1 MVRWQDRAAQAR
13 QEADRVGYLRGVV
26 HGALLGACLGL
37 LYAPAAGVVTRKRVS
52 HWLQEAEGALGGA
65 GDGSER
71 RAPARS
77 GSGVASRPKRAPA
90 S

>member
-1 MVRWQDRAAQAR
+1 M
-13 QEADRVGYLRGVV
+13 GYLRGVV
-26 HGALLGACLGL
+26 HGALLGVCLGL
-37 LYAPAAGVVTRKRVS
+37 LYAPEAGVVTRKRVT
-52 HWLQEAEGALGGA
+52 HWLQETEGLLGSSSG
-65 GDGSER
+65 GSDR

>member
-1 MVRWQDRAAQAR
+1 M
-13 QEADRVGYLRGVV
+13 GYVRGVM

-52 HWLQEAEGALGGA
+52 HWLQEAEGVLGSA
-65 GDGSER
+65 SEGSER
-71 RAPARS
+71 RTPARS
-77 GSGVASRPKRAPA
+77 GSAVASRPKRAPA